1 MPDPSISGLR
11 AKLKSCMAADF
22 FRLSRRLNQL
32 GKTPASDQLI
42 QLQKA
47 IEASRQRKIERSQQ
61 SLALN
66 FPEELPVS
74 GQRVK
79 IAAAIRQHQVIL
91 VCGETGS
98 GKTTQLPK
106 ICLAAGRGVD
116 GLIGHTQPRRLAAR
130 TVALRIAQELKSE
143 LGTLVGFQ
151 TRFQKNISDQNRIK
165 LMTDGILLAEM
176 QRDRWL
182 NQYDTLIID
191 EAHERSLNIDFLLGY
206 LKQLLLK
213 RPGLKLIITSATIDA
228 ARMAEHFDC
237 APIIEVTGRS
247 YPVDILYHP
256 RTTADDD
263 QASLDLNQAID
274 QAIDDTQR
282 KERGDIL
289 VFLPGER
296 EIHEVSRTL
305 RHRRE
310 RMDILPLYARLN
322 AADQQRIFHPGGR
335 VRVILSTNVAET
347 SLTVPGIRYVIDTGL
362 ARLSRYSWHSK
373 IQRLPIEKISQAS
386 ANQRAGRCG
395 RTGPGVCIRL
405 YAEDDFIN
413 RAEFTDPEIQR
424 TNLAAVILQM
434 ASLQL
439 DRIEKFP
446 FIDTPD
452 PRLIRDGYR
461 LLAELHAVDDRH
473 KITPLGKQLAGL
485 PIDPRLGRM
494 LLAASKLGATAEVLI
509 IVTALAVQ
517 DPRERPFEKKQAADE
532 KHARFNDPQ
541 SDFISLINLWND
553 LEEQFE
559 SLSRNAFRKHC
570 QKEYINFRRWWEW
583 RDTHR
588 QLKLALA
595 ELGISLNQNPAKYV
609 SIHQAILSGLLD
621 HIGFKDEKHR
631 YLGCRNRKFHIFPGS
646 GVKGKTPKWIMAAEI
661 METSRLFARTV
672 AQIQPEWVERV
683 GQHLLKHSYSEPHWQ
698 TKSARV
704 GGYEKLSLYG
714 LVINPKK
721 PINYAQIDPVVAR
734 ELFIRH
740 ALVYGEWSMT
750 LPVIEKNRSDIESI
764 EDIETRTRRR
774 DILIDEEALYLF
786 YHRKL
791 PDNIHSGDAFRKWY
805 RSLKDP
811 KILRIQ
817 RNHLLRDD
825 IQEQDID
832 QAFPK
837 YWEQQGL
844 RLPLH
849 YLFEPGNEAD
859 GVTLRIPLAVL
870 QQIDADRCDW
880 LVPGLLEHKLIAL
893 IKALP
898 KQLRKNFVPA
908 PDFARAILQTLTLYE
923 GNLFEHISDALKR
936 MTGVR
941 VATDAWNLELE
952 PHLIMR
958 FEITDETNSVINTGR
973 VLATLRGAL
982 AQQLEEKPAP
992 PSLQSFEREQVTRWD
1007 FGELP
1012 PYMECDETGYR
1023 IRRYPALAPEKQGV
1037 ALRLFDQQQAAEQ
1050 SMLGGLLALIRLQL
1064 KQDIRYL
1071 DKNIPGL
1078 TDNCLKFST
1087 LGNCRQFKD
1096 DLIDSSIQR
1105 CFLSGPSFPR
1115 NEDEFSQFLQTG
1127 SNQLVTT
1134 ANELSALAN
1143 EILSLYHKISKQIRG
1158 NLPLSAIEAAADVK
1172 SQLSALVFPGFLLR
1186 TPESHL
1192 AQLPRYLKAIQIRL
1206 EKVPNAPDKDRMRR
1220 VELAPL
1226 LTYRDSISP
1235 EKLKTSAPMQDFRW
1249 QLEELRVSLFAQEL
1263 GTRHRVS
1270 VKRLEKLWHSI

>member
-1 MPDPSISGLR
+1 MPDPSLSRLR
-11 AKLKSCMAADF
+11 AELKSCMAADF

-32 GKTPASDQLI
+32 GKNPAADKLLS
-42 QLQKA
+42 LQQA
-47 IEASRQRKIERSQQ
+47 IEASQQRRAQRSQQ
-61 SLALN
+61 QPDLN
-66 FPEELPVS
+66 YPEDLPVS
-74 GQRVK
+74 GKRAE
-79 IAAAIRQHQVIL
+79 IAEAIRQHQVIL

-106 ICLAAGRGVD
+106 ICLEAGRGID

-130 TVALRIAQELKSE
+130 TVALRIAEELKSA

-151 TRFQKNISDQNRIK
+151 TRFQKNLSDQNRIK
-165 LMTDGILLAEM
+165 LMTDGILLSEM

-206 LKQLLLK
+206 LKQLLAK
-213 RPGLKLIITSATIDA
+213 RRNLKLIITSATIDA
-228 ARMAEHFDC
+228 ARMADHFDH

-256 RTTADDD
+256 MTTADDD
-263 QASLDLNQAID
+263 QEPLDLNQAID
-274 QAIDDTQR
+274 QAIDETQQQG
-282 KERGDIL
+282 RGDIL

-310 RMDILPLYARLN
+310 QMDILPLYARLN

-335 VRVILSTNVAET
+335 TRVILSTNVAET
-347 SLTVPGIRYVIDTGL
+347 SLTVPGIRYVIDSGL
-362 ARLSRYSWHSK
+362 ARISRYSWHSK

-405 YAEDDFIN
+405 YDEDDFIN
-413 RAEFTDPEIQR
+413 RSEFTDPEIQR

-434 ASLQL
+434 AALRL

-461 LLAELHAVDDRH
+461 LLGELHAVDDRR
-473 KITPLGKQLAGL
+473 KITPLGKQLARL

-494 LLAASKLGATAEVLI
+494 LIAASTLGATAEVLI

-517 DPRERPFEKKQAADE
+517 DPRERPFDKKQAADE
-532 KHARFNDPQ
+532 KHARFNDPH

-553 LEEQFE
+553 LEAQFE
-559 SLSRNAFRKHC
+559 SLSRNAFRKYC
-570 QKEYINFRRWWEW
+570 KKEFMNFRRWWEW

-595 ELGISLNQNPAKYV
+595 ELKITLNPSPAKYLA
-609 SIHQAILSGLLD
+609 IHQAVLSGLLD
-621 HIGFKDEKHR
+621 HIGFKEEKHL
-631 YLGCRNRKFHIFPGS
+631 YLGCRNRKFSIFPGS

-661 METSRLFARTV
+661 TETSRLFARTV
-672 AQIQPEWVERV
+672 AQIQPEWVEHV

-698 TKSARV
+698 TRSARV
-704 GGYEKLSLYG
+704 GGYEKLTLYG
-714 LVINPKK
+714 LVINPKR
-721 PINYAQIDPVVAR
+721 PVNYAQIDPALAR

-740 ALVYGEWSMT
+740 ALVYGQWSMK

-774 DILIDEEALYLF
+774 DILIDEEDLYVF

-791 PDNIHSGDAFRKWY
+791 PDNIHSGEAFRKWY

-811 KILRIQ
+811 KILRIH
-817 RNHLLRDD
+817 RNDLLRDD
-825 IQEQDID
+825 IQTLDVD

-844 RLPLH
+844 QLPLH
-849 YLFEPGNEAD
+849 YQFEPGHEAD

-870 QQIDADRCDW
+870 PQVDADRCDW
-880 LVPGLLEHKLIAL
+880 LVPGLLEEKFIAL

-898 KQLRKNFVPA
+898 KKLRKNFVPA
-908 PDFARAILQTLTLYE
+908 PDFAHAIKQTLSIYE
-923 GNLFEHISDALKR
+923 GNLFEQMSDALNR
-936 MTGVR
+936 MTGVH
-941 VATDAWNLELE
+941 VTPDDWNLTLE

-958 FEITDETNSVINTGR
+958 FEIIDENSKVIKAGR
-973 VLATLRGAL
+973 SLTALRDTL
-982 AQQLEEKPAP
+982 AQQLEKKPAP
-992 PSLQSFEREQVTRWD
+992 PSLQSFEREQITHWD

-1012 PYMECDETGYR
+1012 DYIECEEAGYR
-1023 IRRYPALAPEKQGV
+1023 IRRYPALSAEKQGI
-1037 ALRLFDQQQAAEQ
+1037 ALRLFDQQPVAEQ
-1050 SMLGGLLALIRLQL
+1050 AMQEGLLALIRLQL

-1071 DKNIPGL
+1071 DKNIPNL
-1078 TDNCLKFST
+1078 TDNCLKFSA
-1087 LGNCRQFKD
+1087 LGQCRQFKD

-1105 CFLSGPSFPR
+1105 CFLNEPSPPK
-1115 NEDEFSQFLQTG
+1115 NEAAFSQRLKTG
-1127 SNQLVTT
+1127 RDQLVTT
-1134 ANELSALAN
+1134 ANELSALAG
-1143 EILSLYHKISKQIRG
+1143 EILGLYHKISQQIRG

-1172 SQLSALVFPGFLLR
+1172 SQLNALVYPGFLRR
-1186 TPESHL
+1186 TPATQL
-1192 AQLPRYLKAIQIRL
+1192 GQLPRYLKAMQIRL

-1226 LTYRDSISP
+1226 LEYQSSITP
-1235 EKLKTSAPMQDFRW
+1235 EKYHASTALQNFRW

-1263 GTRHRVS
+1263 GTRQRVS
-1270 VKRLEKLWHSI
+1270 IKRLEKLWKSI